1 MVHNNPNPFLY
12 IRATGVLD
20 RHTFK
25 MGTYMYKLF
34 DETNVTLP
42 VCLRSIG
49 LKSNCETT
57 HIWLLLLA

>member
-1 MVHNNPNPFLY
+1 MAHNNPNPCLY

-20 RHTFK
+20 RQTL

-34 DETNVTLP
+34 DEINVTLS
-42 VCLRSIG
+42 VGLRSIG